1 MTVDSFVYDYKPGF
15 APKSYNA
22 FTLIWPAL
30 ALAALGSSLLL
41 TLAGLHALTLLAA
54 FLLLACGIGAS
65 ACMARQHR
73 RLLVQAA
80 SQALGH
86 AQRQFQVAS
95 AETAGNGLQVVCLE
109 AMPIWAKQVESS
121 RSQTEQAI
129 VALSNRFSAIH
140 TKLEETVQV
149 SQQAAGDLTG
159 DTQGG
164 ALAVLKQSEIE
175 LTHVIDSLKGA
186 QLSRDQMLTQVRGL
200 TDYTGE
206 LRSMASEVA
215 AIAKQTN
222 LLALNAA
229 IEAARAGEAGRGFA
243 VVAGAVRTLSSL
255 SSETGQKMSATVDII
270 NSAITR
276 LVEVTDNTAES
287 DNQSVV
293 TSEANIRHVLDRF
306 NNITQRLSSSTVR
319 LQQESAGIRDEI
331 SEVLV
336 ALQFQ
341 DRVSQILVHVRNN
354 MDALHSHLQQCQHN
368 PDRLQIDAKA
378 WLAEMELTYA
388 TDEQRQIHNG
398 GRSSSAKVQEIT
410 FF

>member
-1 MTVDSFVYDYKPGF
+1 L
-15 APKSYNA
+15 
-22 FTLIWPAL
+22 LIA
-30 ALAALGSSLLL
+30 
-41 TLAGLHALTLLAA
+41 LAGLHALTLLAV

-65 ACMARQHR
+65 VCMVRQHR
-73 RLLVQAA
+73 RLIEQAA

-86 AQRQFQVAS
+86 AQQQFQVAS
-95 AETAGNGLQVVCLE
+95 AEMAASGLQALCLE
-109 AMPIWAKQVESS
+109 AVPIWAKQVESS

-129 VALSNRFSAIH
+129 VALSNRFSGIY
-140 TKLEETVQV
+140 TKLEETVQA
-149 SQQAAGDLTG
+149 SQQAAGDRTG

-164 ALAVLKQSEIE
+164 ALMVLKESEIE
-175 LTHVIDSLKGA
+175 LTRVIDSLKGA

-200 TDYTGE
+200 TDYTGQ

-243 VVAGAVRTLSSL
+243 VVADAVRNLSSL

-270 NSAITR
+270 NSAIAR
-276 LVEVTDNTAES
+276 LVEVTDNTALS
-287 DNQSVV
+287 DSQSVV

-306 NNITQRLSSSTVR
+306 NNIMQRLSSSTVR
-319 LQQESAGIRDEI
+319 LQQERADIRDEI

-341 DRVSQILVHVRNN
+341 DRISQILMHVRNN

-368 PDRLQIDAKA
+368 PDRLQIDAQA
-378 WLAEMELTYA
+378 WLAEMELTYT
-388 TDEQRQIHNG
+388 TDEQRQVHNG
-398 GRSSSAKVQEIT
+398 GRSSLAKEQEIT

>member
-1 MTVDSFVYDYKPGF
+1 MSANDYKPDF
-15 APKSYNA
+15 VPERHNA
-22 FTLIWPAL
+22 LTLIWPAL
-30 ALAALGSSLLL
+30 ALVALGSSLLL
-41 TLAGLHALTLLAA
+41 TLAGLHGLTLLAV
-54 FLLLACGIGAS
+54 FLLFACGIGAS
-65 ACMARQHR
+65 VYMARQHR
-73 RLLVQAA
+73 RLLEQAA
-80 SQALGH
+80 SQALDH

-95 AETAGNGLQVVCLE
+95 VETVANGLQAVCLE
-109 AMPIWAKQVESS
+109 AVPIWAKQVESS

-129 VALSNRFSAIH
+129 VALSNRFSGIY
-140 TKLEETVQV
+140 TKLEETVKA
-149 SQQAAGDLTG
+149 SQQASGDLAG

-164 ALAVLKQSEIE
+164 ALVVLKQSEIE
-175 LTHVIDSLKGA
+175 LTHVIDSLKSA

-200 TDYTGE
+200 TDYTGQ
-206 LRSMASEVA
+206 LRNMASEVA

-229 IEAARAGEAGRGFA
+229 IEAARAGETGRGFA
-243 VVAGAVRTLSSL
+243 VVADAVRTLSSL

-270 NSAITR
+270 SSAITR
-276 LVEVTDNTAES
+276 LVEVTDSTAAS
-287 DNQSVV
+287 DVQSVV

-306 NNITQRLSSSTVR
+306 NSITQRLSSSTVR
-319 LQQESAGIRDEI
+319 LQQESADIRDEI

-368 PDRLQIDAKA
+368 PDRLQVDAHA

-388 TDEQRQIHNG
+388 TDEQRQIHHSG
-398 GRSSSAKVQEIT
+398 KSSSAKEEEIT

>member
-186 QLSRDQMLTQVRGL
+186 QLSRDQMLTQ
-200 TDYTGE
+200 
-206 LRSMASEVA
+206 
-215 AIAKQTN
+215 QTN

>member
-1 MTVDSFVYDYKPGF
+1 
-15 APKSYNA
+15 
-22 FTLIWPAL
+22 
-30 ALAALGSSLLL
+30 LLL

-65 ACMARQHR
+65 VYMARQHR
-73 RLLVQAA
+73 RLLEQAA

-95 AETAGNGLQVVCLE
+95 AETAANGLQAVCLE
-109 AMPIWAKQVESS
+109 AVPIWAKQVESS

-129 VALSNRFSAIH
+129 VALSNRFSGIY
-140 TKLEETVQV
+140 TKLEETVQA

-159 DTQGG
+159 DTQGATQGG
-164 ALAVLKQSEIE
+164 ALVVLKQSEIE

-200 TDYTGE
+200 TDYTGQ

-229 IEAARAGEAGRGFA
+229 IEARAGEAGRGFA
-243 VVAGAVRTLSSL
+243 VVADAVRTLSSL
-255 SSETGQKMSATVDII
+255 SSETGQKMSVTVDII

-306 NNITQRLSSSTVR
+306 DNITQRLSSSTVR
-319 LQQESAGIRDEI
+319 LQQESADIRDEI

-368 PDRLQIDAKA
+368 PDQLQIDAQA

-388 TDEQRQIHNG
+388 TDEQRQIHHG
-398 GRSSSAKVQEIT
+398 GRSSSAKEQEIT

>member
-1 MTVDSFVYDYKPGF
+1 MSAYDLKPGF
-15 APKSYNA
+15 VPERHN
-22 FTLIWPAL
+22 FLTLIWPAL

-41 TLAGLHALTLLAA
+41 TLAGLHVLALLAV

-65 ACMARQHR
+65 VCMARQHR
-73 RLLVQAA
+73 RLLEQAA

-86 AQRQFQVAS
+86 AQRQFQFAR
-95 AETAGNGLQVVCLE
+95 AETAANGLQAVCLE
-109 AMPIWAKQVESS
+109 AVPIWAKQVESS

-129 VALSNRFSAIH
+129 VALSNRFSGIY
-140 TKLEETVQV
+140 TKLEETVQA

-159 DTQGG
+159 DTQGATQGG
-164 ALAVLKQSEIE
+164 ALVVLKQSEIE

-200 TDYTGE
+200 TDYTGQ

-243 VVAGAVRTLSSL
+243 VVADAVRTLSSL
-255 SSETGQKMSATVDII
+255 SSETGQKMSVTVDII

-306 NNITQRLSSSTVR
+306 DNITQRLSSSTVR
-319 LQQESAGIRDEI
+319 LQQESADIRDEI

-368 PDRLQIDAKA
+368 PDQLQIDAQA

-388 TDEQRQIHNG
+388 TDEQRQIHHG
-398 GRSSSAKVQEIT
+398 GRSSSAKEQEIT